1 MYLWEGSRQGHV
13 SISLLISQSPPD
25 ADTEADADIK
35 ADADVDTEADTAGVV
50 CWEMWEANPTYSCSY
65 SQVSLLLLK
74 AVVDVTWLIFS
85 VIYALS
91 Q

>member
-25 ADTEADADIK
+25 ADTEADADADIQ

-50 CWEMWEANPTYSCSY
+50 CREMWEVNPTYSCSY
-65 SQVSLLLLK
+65 PQVSPLLL
-74 AVVDVTWLIFS
+74 
-85 VIYALS
+85 
-91 Q
+91 